1 MPSIRPPC
9 SARAVLLALLLGAG
23 SPVFA
28 QSKAFVT
35 DDVEVTL
42 RTGTS
47 TRHGIVRM
55 LSTGTPVTV
64 LEVDREAGYSRVR
77 TANGAEGWVLT
88 RYIVDQPPPKVRI
101 GALENRLAE
110 AREEARQLRAELSET
125 QGQQGALSSERDQ
138 LSQQNA
144 QLQRELK
151 EIRRV
156 ASSQLAIADENQRLT
171 RELEKLRNENQLL
184 LQKSDTAKDRMR
196 RDWFVVG
203 AIVVVGSMLLGILL
217 TRIRWR
223 KRSSW
228 GDL

>member
-1 MPSIRPPC
+1 MPSIRSPRNPG
-9 SARAVLLALLLGAG
+9 AVLLALLLAAS
-23 SPVFA
+23 SPVLA
-28 QSKAFVT
+28 QSRAYIT

-55 LSTGTPVTV
+55 LSTGMPVTV
-64 LEVDREAGYSRVR
+64 LETDEDTGYTRVR

-88 RYIVDQPPPKVRI
+88 RYLVDEPPPKARI
-101 GALENRLAE
+101 GAVERQLAE
-110 AREEARQLRAELSET
+110 AREQAAELRRQLDELREQQAQMTRDRDELARQ
-125 QGQQGALSSERDQ
+125 
-138 LSQQNA
+138 NA
-144 QLQRELK
+144 ALQRELQ
-151 EIRRV
+151 EIRKV
-156 ASSQLAIADENQRLT
+156 AANHLAIADENQRLN
-171 RELEKLRNENQLL
+171 RQLAELQNENQLL

-203 AIVVVGSMLLGILL
+203 AIVVVGSMLFGILL